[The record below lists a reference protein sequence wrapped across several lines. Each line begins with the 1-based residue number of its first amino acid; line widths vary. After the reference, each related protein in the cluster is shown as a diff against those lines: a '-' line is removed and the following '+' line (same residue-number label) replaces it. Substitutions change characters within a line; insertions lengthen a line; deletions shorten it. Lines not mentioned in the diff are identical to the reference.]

1 MAAADLC
8 TEILKQGTQLE
19 EGMEKKICGAFI
31 AHLKDKSLDVQGN
44 AVKCIQ
50 KIAPRIREK
59 HLLIIVEELAQIVVT
74 GEKEVR
80 DIYSL
85 AIRGI
90 VGEISDD
97 NAQSMIKTVYPK
109 LIQGFANS
117 SPEDVREECLDIL
130 TEIFKRFCI
139 LLLKKDDLVKK
150 DELMK
155 LIPEQLSFSKPSLRK
170 KATNCMGAFCV
181 ILNQR

>member
-1 MAAADLC
+1 M
-8 TEILKQGTQLE
+8 
-19 EGMEKKICGAFI
+19 
-31 AHLKDKSLDVQGN
+31 
-44 AVKCIQ
+44 
-50 KIAPRIREK
+50 
-59 HLLIIVEELAQIVVT
+59 EELAQIVVT

-90 VGEISDD
+90 IGEISDD
-97 NAQSMIKTVYPK
+97 NAQSMIKAVYPK
-109 LIQGFANS
+109 LIQGFGQS
-117 SPEDVREECLDIL
+117 HGEDVREECLDIL

-155 LIPEQLSFSKPSLRK
+155 LIPE
-170 KATNCMGAFCV
+170 
-181 ILNQR
+181 

>member
-1 MAAADLC
+1 MNQKLEEGKHYDKDNRYCPFILTPIRYMAAADLC
-8 TEILKQGTQLE
+8 SEILKQGQGTQLE
-19 EGMEKKICGAFI
+19 EGMEKKICAAFI

-59 HLLIIVEELAQIVVT
+59 HLLTIVEELAQIVVT

-90 VGEISDD
+90 IGEISDD
-97 NAQSMIKTVYPK
+97 NAQSMIKAVYPK
-109 LIQGFANS
+109 LIQGF
-117 SPEDVREECLDIL
+117 
-130 TEIFKRFCI
+130 
-139 LLLKKDDLVKK
+139 
-150 DELMK
+150 
-155 LIPEQLSFSKPSLRK
+155 
-170 KATNCMGAFCV
+170 G
-181 ILNQR
+181 